1 MGKEMI
7 SPGYTSQDKLWL
19 LAEGIMRRTQ
29 LRELLDIAVPVLGAP
44 MGPDIT
50 SLELATAVSNA
61 SGLGIISFG
70 GQSASRAKRTVKNRG
85 SLMPANGGVRAKG

>member
-1 MGKEMI
+1 MVPCG
-7 SPGYTSQDKLWL
+7 
-19 LAEGIMRRTQ
+19 GIMRRTQ
-29 LRELLDIAVPVLGAP
+29 LCELLDIEVPVLGAP

-70 GQSASRAKRTVKNRG
+70 G
-85 SLMPANGGVRAKG
+85 